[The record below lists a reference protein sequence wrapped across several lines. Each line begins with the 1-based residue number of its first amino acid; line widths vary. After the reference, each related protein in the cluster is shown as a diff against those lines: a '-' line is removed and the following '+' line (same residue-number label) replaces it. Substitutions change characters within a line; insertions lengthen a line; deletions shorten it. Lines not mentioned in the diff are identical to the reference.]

1 MTPAKRADLAES
13 MVPVAC
19 DLTCR
24 VRDADAEGIA
34 RLAEARGWDTETA
47 ALLIVLAAMVP
58 DDVPVGDL
66 LAWTDGLE
74 TVLALRQEPLPLAM
88 PGRPVTELCGT
99 YAAYRRHERNGEPAD
114 RECQRAY
121 GEYHRKQ
128 SRESAARTR
137 ARAAAGDGQ
146 QRGDEA
152 ADAA

>member
-88 PGRPVTELCGT
+88 PGRPVTEPCGT
-99 YAAYRRHERNGEPAD
+99 YAAWCRHRRRGEEVDARCYRAWRKYRAERRVA
-114 RECQRAY
+114 
-121 GEYHRKQ
+121 RKDAATKEGQ
-128 SRESAARTR
+128 SRAA
-137 ARAAAGDGQ
+137 
-146 QRGDEA
+146 
-152 ADAA
+152 